1 MKMRGK
7 DTRSLITCNLT
18 KPESTFDTIRKTYK
32 DLKPTDAALLATA
45 LVEAGRMADA
55 VYDNQSY
62 AWKSD
67 TYDAMTTAV
76 SREVTQVQ
84 DTVEDTKKAKLKAA
98 EEEAVTLTVHLRP
111 SMAAG
116 ERILG
121 DRNDLKTLMGDIL
134 QEGVEF
140 LYSTTDIGWQ
150 WTLERVNWTT
160 KSGEMKRHIKFRA
173 DFLEPHVGME
183 LGPGGKKRKR

>member
-1 MKMRGK
+1 M
-7 DTRSLITCNLT
+7 ITCNLT
-18 KPESTFDTIRKTYK
+18 KPESTFDTIRKAYK

-45 LVEAGRMADA
+45 LVESGRMADA
-55 VYDNQSY
+55 VYDEKSY
-62 AWKSD
+62 AWTSE
-67 TYDAMTTAV
+67 TYDAMATAV
-76 SREVTQVQ
+76 SKEVTQVQ

>member
-1 MKMRGK
+1 
-7 DTRSLITCNLT
+7 LITCNLT

-45 LVEAGRMADA
+45 LVESGRMADA
-55 VYDNQSY
+55 VYDGKSY
-62 AWKSD
+62 TWTGD
-67 TYDAMTTAV
+67 QYDAMASAV
-76 SREVTQVQ
+76 AKEVTQVQ

-98 EEEAVTLTVHLRP
+98 EEEAVILTVHLLP

-121 DRNDLKTLMGDIL
+121 NRNDLKALMGDII

-140 LYSTTDIGWQ
+140 LFSTTDIGWQ
-150 WTLERVNWTT
+150 WTLERVNWAT
-160 KSGEMKRHIKFRA
+160 KSGGEMKRHIKFRA

>member
-1 MKMRGK
+1 M
-7 DTRSLITCNLT
+7 
-18 KPESTFDTIRKTYK
+18 
-32 DLKPTDAALLATA
+32 KPTDAALLATA

-98 EEEAVTLTVHLRP
+98 EEEAVTLTVHLKP